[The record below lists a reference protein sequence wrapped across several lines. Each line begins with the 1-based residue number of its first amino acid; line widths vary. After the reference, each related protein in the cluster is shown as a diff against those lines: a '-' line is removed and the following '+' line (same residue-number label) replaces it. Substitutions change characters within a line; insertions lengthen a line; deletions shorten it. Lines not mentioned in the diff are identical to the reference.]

1 MLDEKKIRRMTRL
14 ASYESKEG
22 KEELDISSYYK
33 KDYVSSNVIRTL
45 LWVTLGYVLAFGLVC
60 YAYLEIIIEGI
71 TLARIILIG
80 GLFIG
85 IYLVLMIA
93 YGIGTNRHYKQKHD
107 RARAGA
113 KEFCHGLF
121 MLEKMYEKE
130 NM

>member
-22 KEELDISSYYK
+22 SEELEISSYYK
-33 KDYVSSNVIRTL
+33 KDYVSSNVICTL
-45 LWVTLGYVLAFGLVC
+45 LWVTLGYVLTFGLVC
-60 YAYLEIIIEGI
+60 YAYLEVIIEGI
-71 TLARIILIG
+71 TLQRIMLIA
-80 GLFIG
+80 GLFVG

-93 YGIGTNRHYKQKHD
+93 YGIGANIHYKKKHD
-107 RARAGA
+107 RAREGA

-121 MLEKMYEKE
+121 LLEKMYEKE